1 MHKVFFINPN
11 IRNDEEK
18 SADNTK
24 KSSQENKD
32 KESTQRSGLY
42 EVQEWARKDGDLD
55 SIYIRYLRS
64 GDGNVFIWREVT
76 RGHKHLPQS
85 TPSWYC
91 IFLNVSY
98 ITIPL
103 GNTKYFFV
111 FSPASPARGWGAQ
124 TM

>member
-1 MHKVFFINPN
+1 MNHCAGMKRSMHEVFFINPN

-24 KSSQENKD
+24 KSSQENKY

-64 GDGNVFIWREVT
+64 GDGNVECLHMER
-76 RGHKHLPQS
+76 
-85 TPSWYC
+85 
-91 IFLNVSY
+91 
-98 ITIPL
+98 
-103 GNTKYFFV
+103 GNTG
-111 FSPASPARGWGAQ
+111 P
-124 TM
+124 